1 MSPELLVRVLV
12 IEDDELDQRRIR
24 RALGNAAIR
33 VTYTPTLLMALALMK
48 AHTYD
53 VVLVDRGL
61 PDVVTGRRAVKETIA
76 AAGGAEVIV
85 LSDDSSRDAILG
97 SYEAGAWDYLIKS
110 DAWDER
116 LEVTILGAALGME
129 CRRKLGEVLA
139 QREAELEAREAR
151 HAEEYQ
157 ELIARAEALGVTSWT
172 AALVAQVKTLPP
184 PQKTVVLVAAI
195 GVFTAAMTVG
205 LPAAIAAAVE
215 LARLWSG
222 SGCG

>member
-1 MSPELLVRVLV
+1 VSPELLVRVLV

-24 RALGNAAIR
+24 RALGTAAIR
-33 VTYTPTLLMALALMK
+33 ATYTPTLLTALALMK

-53 VVLVDRGL
+53 LVLVDRGL
-61 PDVVTGRRAVKETIA
+61 PDAVTGRRAVNETIA
-76 AAGGAEVIV
+76 AANEAQVIV

-97 SYEAGAWDYLIKS
+97 SYEAGVWDYLIKS
-110 DAWDER
+110 EDWDER
-116 LEVTILGAALGME
+116 LEVTLLGAALGME
-129 CRRKLGEVLA
+129 RRRKLGEALTL
-139 QREAELEAREAR
+139 REAELAEREAR
-151 HAEEYQ
+151 HAEEYR
-157 ELIARAEALGVTSWT
+157 ELIERAEALGVTSWT

-184 PQKTVVLVAAI
+184 PQKAVVLVAAI

-215 LARLWSG
+215 LARLWS